1 MHKTTYA
8 NSHGLCNP
16 ENKSCAFDLAIL
28 CEHAMD
34 NQKFREI
41 VSTKLYKNIIE
52 YQVGEGNNGLG
63 NKKGSV
69 KDIRDKGDDQIEEGE
84 EIDLDSNQQQPQQ
97 KLASSQKSQKQ
108 I

>member
-52 YQVGEGNNGLG
+52 Y
-63 NKKGSV
+63 
-69 KDIRDKGDDQIEEGE
+69 
-84 EIDLDSNQQQPQQ
+84 
-97 KLASSQKSQKQ
+97 
-108 I
+108 